1 MILLSSSLNTII
13 IILISTIFL
22 FIVYKLLFSKG
33 SSKKRNSLLIIG
45 PSLSGKTT
53 FFYFLLGQKDAK
65 TVVSMQ
71 INKVENY
78 PCELI
83 SKIKKYDIYD
93 IPGTGYFKDKIFEF
107 IENSLILLLF
117 IDSTEK
123 NSIIQA
129 SEYLYDLLNSDKLTD
144 DIKILVCCNKQDGG
158 FPKSKKMIENEL
170 SKEIE
175 NLIKIKQKNNL
186 EDKEQIGTLFQ
197 TKGKFSFKIFDN
209 VSFVETDKKSE
220 YQNAIK
226 KIKEILEI
234 N

>member
-1 MILLSSSLNTII
+1 MILTTSINTILVI
-13 IILISTIFL
+13 TISTIILILIFRC
-22 FIVYKLLFSKG
+22 LFSKS
-33 SSKKRNSLLIIG
+33 SSKKRNTIMIIG

-53 FFYFLLGQKDAK
+53 FFYHLLGQKNSK

-83 SKIKKYDIYD
+83 SNINNYNIMD
-93 IPGTGYFKDKIFEF
+93 IPGTGYFKDKILDYL
-107 IENSLILLLF
+107 NDTLILLLF

-129 SEYLYDLLNSDKLTD
+129 AEYLYDILNSDKLND
-144 DIKILVCCNKQDGG
+144 DLKIFICCNKQDAG

-170 SKEIE
+170 SKELE
-175 NLIKIKQKNNL
+175 NLIKIQQKNNL

-197 TKGKFSFKIFDN
+197 SKGKFSFKSFDN
-209 VSFVETDKKSE
+209 VSFLETDKKSE
-220 YQNAIK
+220 YQSVIKNIKNALQI
-226 KIKEILEI
+226 I
-234 N
+234 

>member
-1 MILLSSSLNTII
+1 MILTTSINTILVI
-13 IILISTIFL
+13 TISTIILILIFRC
-22 FIVYKLLFSKG
+22 LFSKS
-33 SSKKRNSLLIIG
+33 SSKKRNTIMIIG

-53 FFYFLLGQKDAK
+53 FFYHLLGQKNSK

-83 SKIKKYDIYD
+83 SNINNYNIMD
-93 IPGTGYFKDKIFEF
+93 IPGTGYFKDKILDYL
-107 IENSLILLLF
+107 NDTLILLLF

-129 SEYLYDLLNSDKLTD
+129 AEYLYDILNSDKLND
-144 DIKILVCCNKQDGG
+144 DLKIFICCNKQDAG

-170 SKEIE
+170 SKELE

-197 TKGKFSFKIFDN
+197 SKGKFSFKSFDN
-209 VSFVETDKKSE
+209 VSFLETDKKSE
-220 YQNAIK
+220 YQSVIKNIKNALQI
-226 KIKEILEI
+226 I
-234 N
+234 